1 MKHDLPGARLLALTL
16 TLALSLIIPALIRPT
31 LAAQSYQNAATIS
44 FNDATG
50 SGPAALY
57 PSPITVAGL
66 EGSIT
71 KVAVTLT
78 NISHNFPDAVDI
90 LLVGPDGKQVVLM
103 SDVGGAAVLSGVTL
117 TLADGAP
124 ALPNDTAISSGTYR
138 PTNQPGADSFPTP
151 GPGTLTSGN
160 TLLSIFNLT
169 DPNGSWNLFAV
180 EDGTGSTGAIGGWS
194 LSIETADL
202 VAEVAS
208 TPATV
213 NAGAPLAYDVTLR
226 NRGTEP
232 VANPLVTIGIPAGTS
247 FSSVT
252 PPVGWS
258 CPAPAAGATSF
269 TCTTASFASGAAP
282 VIAVSVLVDQALAPG
297 TNLSRTV
304 AISSTVA
311 EANSTNNS
319 ASTDASVTTLA
330 DLQVVAVDSPASVDA
345 GAELAITV
353 DVRNNGPSNAA
364 NASVTI
370 PVPASTTFVSL
381 ASPAGWACTTPAVG
395 AAGDVVCTSGV
406 FSTTTA
412 SFTLRVKADTA
423 LAPGASLASSA
434 SVTAETADSA
444 TGNNSGADTT
454 TVTTSTNLAVE
465 IADAPDPVSAAANL
479 TYTILVTNNGPSNA
493 ATATMTSEVRTGT
506 TFVALVA
513 PEGWSCTTPVVG
525 GVGAISCTN
534 PSFGVTSQSFTL
546 TVQVLSGTPLGST
559 LSLTAVVATGT
570 ADSDGANNSD
580 TETTTVTVAADLS
593 VALDGVG
600 VEVKRGTTLAYNLR
614 VNNSGPEPAESVTL
628 TSAIPAGTSFVSLV
642 SPAGWVCMTPAVGA
656 TGAISCTN
664 DALDVTTDV
673 LVLSVQLGGA
683 PDGTAVALTASV
695 QSPTVDGDP
704 ANNSAAL
711 NSVVVAPFRS
721 FLPLLRR

>member
-1 MKHDLPGARLLALTL
+1 M
-16 TLALSLIIPALIRPT
+16 
-31 LAAQSYQNAATIS
+31 
-44 FNDATG
+44 
-50 SGPAALY
+50 
-57 PSPITVAGL
+57 
-66 EGSIT
+66 
-71 KVAVTLT
+71 
-78 NISHNFPDAVDI
+78 
-90 LLVGPDGKQVVLM
+90 
-103 SDVGGAAVLSGVTL
+103 
-117 TLADGAP
+117 
-124 ALPNDTAISSGTYR
+124 
-138 PTNQPGADSFPTP
+138 
-151 GPGTLTSGN
+151 
-160 TLLSIFNLT
+160 
-169 DPNGSWNLFAV
+169 
-180 EDGTGSTGAIGGWS
+180 
-194 LSIETADL
+194 
-202 VAEVAS
+202 
-208 TPATV
+208 
-213 NAGAPLAYDVTLR
+213 
-226 NRGTEP
+226 
-232 VANPLVTIGIPAGTS
+232 
-247 FSSVT
+247 
-252 PPVGWS
+252 
-258 CPAPAAGATSF
+258 
-269 TCTTASFASGAAP
+269 
-282 VIAVSVLVDQALAPG
+282 IAVSVLVDQALAPG

-381 ASPAGWACTTPAVG
+381 ASPAGWTCTTPAVG

-454 TVTTSTNLAVE
+454 TVTTTTNLAVE

-580 TETTTVTVAADLS
+580 TETTTVTVVADLS

-642 SPAGWVCMTPAVGA
+642 SPAGWVCTTPAVGA